1 MVLNSGHAHTGVEDG
16 DRGETNVDHKP
27 VKLAGIRHEAV
38 SKGLVG
44 GVSDIGSHKFEPGGR
59 VSKTGLVGND
69 AVELTVVGV
78 HVKLGGVVHRD
89 HAGRRSRVG
98 NHLLSVVLIHKG
110 GDNGLGGRDDT
121 IVVNDAANE
130 LVKVLTK
137 LVIGGSTTN
146 NHIGGSNDERR
157 KRNRGVRAVNSHDGL
172 GNDGTIHD
180 FSKVGSRPASSCGNH
195 QEIRVGKSVYARRNW
210 SIRGAAFLMFRHFF
224 LF

>member
-1 MVLNSGHAHTGVEDG
+1 MVLHNGNANTGVEDG
-16 DRGETNVDHKP
+16 DRGETYVDHKP
-27 VKLAGIRHEAV
+27 VKLAGVGNEAV

-44 GVSDIGSHKFEPGGR
+44 GVGDIGSHKFEPGRG

-69 AVELTVVGV
+69 AVELTVVRV

-98 NHLLSVVLIHKG
+98 NYLLSVVLIHKG
-110 GDNGLGGRDDT
+110 GDNGFGGRDDT

-130 LVKVLTK
+130 LVKVLTE
-137 LVIGGSTTN
+137 LVVGGSASN
-146 NHIGGSNDERR
+146 NHIGGGNDERR
-157 KRNRGVRAVNSHDGL
+157 KRNSRVRAVNSHDGL

-180 FSKVGSRPASSCGNH
+180 FSKIGPRPASSCGNH
-195 QEIRVGKSVYARRNW
+195 KEIRVGKSIYARRNW
-210 SIRGAAFLMFRHFF
+210 SIRGAAFLKFRHFF